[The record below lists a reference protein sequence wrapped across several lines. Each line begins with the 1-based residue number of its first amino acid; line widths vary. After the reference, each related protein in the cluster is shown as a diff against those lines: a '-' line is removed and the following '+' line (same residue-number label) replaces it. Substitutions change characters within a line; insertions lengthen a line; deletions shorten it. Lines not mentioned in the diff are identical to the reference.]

1 VVKQGALILRSGPGR
16 GVQILFVLFVSLTF
30 SSHSHA
36 AGFLDRCWIEFEN
49 IFGIKPK
56 EVSTEPILP
65 LAGPRSPDQF
75 VPLSDVQQALREKSL
90 KRNIEKL
97 KAYAAELRPKLE
109 LLRQKNLELTRL
121 RAELSELHRA
131 KPATAWSVIEAK
143 RKTVEEAE
151 AAVWAMSDVQ
161 KADRA
166 LYERWEKLMND
177 CPSGQCVAPRLR
189 EELIQA
195 AGIDLS
201 PKPYISYRTPALVEK
216 IENSQEVPAAFV
228 ITHQVYDFTTEATIK
243 MLREDPRFKDVP
255 RVVLGGDEYKVNSE
269 ALYREATV
277 VKFSSRGE
285 FPKGL
290 DVNAKEYHFAGGY
303 CEACMRASIN
313 AVIGHAQKKYRSGLK
328 FVFHAD
334 QMFWTQTETL
344 KDRLQSALAK
354 IDEQGTATEFARQ
367 QAIFKVIE
375 RLGNFSADTMRMTSA
390 STDPVLTIN
399 ARLQNGS
406 TVTLQVER

>member
-1 VVKQGALILRSGPGR
+1 MVNLGALIWRAGPGR
-16 GVQILFVLFVSLTF
+16 GIQILFVLFVSLTF

-36 AGFLDRCWIEFEN
+36 AGFLDRCWIESEN

-56 EVSTEPILP
+56 EVSTEPVLP

-97 KAYAAELRPKLE
+97 KADAAELRPKLE
-109 LLRQKNLELTRL
+109 LLRQKTREASALREEL
-121 RAELSELHRA
+121 A
-131 KPATAWSVIEAK
+131 KLYSTKPPTAWEVIEAK

-151 AAVWAMSDVQ
+151 AEVRAMSDVQ
-161 KADRA
+161 KADLA
-166 LYERWEKLMND
+166 LYHRWEKLMAD
-177 CPSGQCVAPRLR
+177 CPSGICVAPRLR

-216 IENSQEVPAAFV
+216 IETSQEVPAAFV

-269 ALYREATV
+269 ALFREATV

-303 CEACMRASIN
+303 CEACMQASIN

-344 KDRLQSALAK
+344 KDRLQSALTK
-354 IDEQGTATEFARQ
+354 VDEQGTATEFARQ

-399 ARLQNGS
+399 ARLQNGT
-406 TVTLQVER
+406 TVTIQVER

>member
-1 VVKQGALILRSGPGR
+1 MVKLGALVWRAGPGR
-16 GVQILFVLFVSLTF
+16 GIQILFVLFVSLSF

-56 EVSTEPILP
+56 EVSTEPVLP

-97 KAYAAELRPKLE
+97 KADAAELRPKLE

-143 RKTVEEAE
+143 LKTVEEAE
-151 AAVWAMSDVQ
+151 AAVWAMSDIQ

-166 LYERWEKLMND
+166 LSKTWEKLMED
-177 CPSGQCVAPRLR
+177 CPSALCVAPRLR
-189 EELIQA
+189 ETLIQS

-216 IENSQEVPAAFV
+216 IEKSQEVPAAFV
-228 ITHQVYDFTTEATIK
+228 ITHQVFDFTTEATIK

-303 CEACMRASIN
+303 CEACMQASIN

-354 IDEQGTATEFARQ
+354 IEEQGTATEFARQ

-399 ARLQNGS
+399 ARLSNGS

>member
-1 VVKQGALILRSGPGR
+1 M
-16 GVQILFVLFVSLTF
+16 LFVSLTF